1 MFILFFDRVV
11 LAQSTQLVRGLG
23 RILNVT
29 PLMNVDLQLWRWLCF
44 GATLII
50 VMVLRPEGLFP
61 SRRWRAELHATEGA
75 GAEPAVR

>member
-1 MFILFFDRVV
+1 
-11 LAQSTQLVRGLG
+11 
-23 RILNVT
+23 LNVT

-61 SRRWRAELHATEGA
+61 SQRWRAELHAAEGVGGESA
-75 GAEPAVR
+75 AR